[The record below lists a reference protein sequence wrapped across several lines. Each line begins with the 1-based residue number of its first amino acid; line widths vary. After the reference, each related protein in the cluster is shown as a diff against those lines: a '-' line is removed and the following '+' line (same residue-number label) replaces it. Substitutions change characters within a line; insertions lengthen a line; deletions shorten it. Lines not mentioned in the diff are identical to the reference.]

1 MAGAQ
6 AEGAAFP
13 EAVAMETAAVEMGP
27 RAPVVETAVET
38 APKLGTTVAPEVRVK
53 TRVDPLLGASMDAV
67 VREPMIEEDAPIR
80 SAHMS
85 EATSSSHGGSGAAGR

>member
-53 TRVDPLLGASMDAV
+53 TRVDPLPGASMDAV